1 MSVERKINLFLFFI
15 EIDEEFEKN
24 VKELKKLKEKTEE
37 EMAPHDKLLMKI
49 KSGKIKNLEKKKIN
63 LQENKAKIRSLY
75 YSLDTSSCISS

>member
-1 MSVERKINLFLFFI
+1 MSVERKINIFLFFI

-24 VKELKKLKEKTEE
+24 VKELKKLKDTTAE